1 MDFHD
6 VVVGRRSIRKYK
18 DKEISVVDLN
28 EILEAGIAA
37 PNGMNLQPWY
47 FVMVKDKEKLN
58 QGKALMGKVYDR
70 FKPVLEERFSRN
82 PSIVKETGDFL
93 TTLGGAPA
101 LLLAFASRPDYN
113 DSVVVISG
121 ISAALENMLLAA
133 FNKGIG
139 SCWITAP
146 IVTKM
151 GRDFEELFAP
161 DKGQLIACATFGYPD
176 ECPAMPPRRVGKYEI
191 L

>member
-1 MDFHD
+1 MEFHD
-6 VVVGRRSIRKYK
+6 VVVGRRSVRKYK
-18 DKEISVVDLN
+18 SLEISLSDLN

-37 PNGMNLQPWY
+37 PNGMNLQPWH
-47 FVMVKDKEKLN
+47 FVMVRDKEKLI
-58 QGKALMGKVYDR
+58 QCKELMANVYNK

-82 PSIVKETGDFL
+82 PSIVKETGEFL

-113 DSVVVISG
+113 DSIVVISG
-121 ISAALENMLLAA
+121 VSAAIENMLLASY
-133 FNKGIG
+133 NKGIG

-146 IVTKM
+146 VVAKM
-151 GRDFEELFAP
+151 CKDFEELFAP

-176 ECPAMPPRRVGKYEI
+176 ETPPMPPRRQGKYQI
-191 L
+191 V